1 MHAPAPTQEV
11 LATLSR
17 NKSVT
22 LRSALLVVAFLVG
35 LWTDRVYGQTET
47 LSGATI
53 GMDNQFVF
61 AHTSL
66 PEATGIDFSFSGGFA
81 PMYPLEESHTVVIN
95 FEWGPTATGP
105 WTVSP
110 DYVNT
115 VPGGMTDFFATGVFP
130 GPDDAPFVAI
140 HFYAGDFMVVSGTF
154 THTSVIPEP
163 ATWSQGMLGASML
176 GVLGFRR
183 HRRVNS
189 TSA

>member
-1 MHAPAPTQEV
+1 
-11 LATLSR
+11 
-17 NKSVT
+17 
-22 LRSALLVVAFLVG
+22 LVVAFLGG

-47 LSGATI
+47 LSGIVI
-53 GMDNQFVF
+53 GMDNQLVF
-61 AHTSL
+61 PHTSL
-66 PEATGIDFSFSGGFA
+66 PGATGIDFSFSGGFA

-163 ATWSQGMLGASML
+163 ATWSLAFFGALLL
-176 GVLGFRR
+176 GVFAWRR
-183 HRRVNS
+183 HLRAS
-189 TSA
+189 LPTQSQFA